1 VARPMNIITG
11 ISFASL
17 LSIAPIAAQNERP
30 SERAPERGRAVAQPQ
45 GTEQQGA
52 QRVDAAPTSTRNLVR
67 ASELL
72 GKDIKN
78 HDGKDMGDIS
88 ELAIDLRSGRAA
100 YAIISFGGFL
110 GIGDKL
116 VAVPFQVLTPSADG
130 KYLVLDVPKEKLE
143 KAPRFDKKEWPDM
156 DNEKW
161 GREIHTFYGVEPYW
175 TAQLGM
181 PARDVTGRDV
191 VAREG
196 NMATRERVGG
206 EDASAMKDK
215 FDRNT
220 VTTVVGKIVSVDRP
234 LGTVGAEKTG
244 REPEKTGREIAGHT
258 ADAGMGLVQITLRTE
273 GANPDDKGDNQ
284 TGRTAGGNT
293 IKVLLAPS
301 AFLDTQHLN
310 LAANDQVTVKGSKI
324 DKDGQ
329 QCVIATEI
337 RKLDQVVRLRD
348 ENGTSLWSGAQAAT
362 PPTGGRK

>member
-1 VARPMNIITG
+1 VARAQNIITG

-17 LSIAPIAAQNERP
+17 LSLAPISAQTERP
-30 SERAPERGRAVAQPQ
+30 GERAPERGRAVAQPQ
-45 GTEQQGA
+45 GTEAQQGG

-78 HDGKDMGDIS
+78 REGKDMGDIS
-88 ELAIDLRSGRAA
+88 ELALDLRSGRAA

-116 VAVPFQVLTPSADG
+116 VAVPFQVLQPSADG
-130 KYLVLDVPKEKLE
+130 KYMVLDVPKEKLE

-156 DNEKW
+156 DDEKW

-181 PARDVTGRDV
+181 PVRDVTGREA

-196 NMATRERVGG
+196 NIAARDRVGG

-220 VTTVVGKIVSVDRP
+220 VTTVVGKVVSIDRP
-234 LGTVGAEKTG
+234 LGTAVGAEKTG
-244 REPEKTGREIAGHT
+244 RDTTGRT
-258 ADAGMGLVQITLRTE
+258 TDAGMGLVQITLRTE

-293 IKVLLAPS
+293 IKVLLGPS
-301 AFLDTQHLN
+301 TFLDTQHLN

-348 ENGTSLWSGAQAAT
+348 ENGNSLWAGGQAAT